1 LLKLTAVGLV
11 WGFHENRQFWD
22 QLLLRVNQDQWG
34 VGPAIAARLSAI
46 GITVETIQSSRFL
59 ATLYAALKVLYYS
72 FVLAHGSRLLGFII
86 TVGGPI
92 LTVISGIYGLRRAST
107 SSEIVHLMIML
118 VAAFVPVFWYL
129 LFLNHTIIHPFYMVR
144 PMIWPAVIA
153 AILTYDGWLAR
164 HRLRTSPPVR
174 FE

>member
-1 LLKLTAVGLV
+1 
-11 WGFHENRQFWD
+11 
-22 QLLLRVNQDQWG
+22 
-34 VGPAIAARLSAI
+34 VGPAIAAQLSAI

-72 FVLAHGSRLLGFII
+72 FVLAHGSRLLGLII

-107 SSEIVHLMIML
+107 SSEIVYLIIML
-118 VAAFVPVFWYL
+118 FAAFVPVFWYL

-153 AILTYDGWLAR
+153 EILIYDGWLAR